1 MPRLAVNVNHE
12 TKECSVELNGDY
24 MDLVAMLPI
33 IINNISEEAKTDP
46 LEVLYHLTDM
56 YDIEE
61 EE

>member
-1 MPRLAVNVNHE
+1 MPKIFVEANNE
-12 TKECSVELNGDY
+12 TKECKIKFEGSYAELLAMIAVLIDDIAEKVE
-24 MDLVAMLPI
+24 A
-33 IINNISEEAKTDP
+33 DP

>member
-33 IINNISEEAKTDP
+33 IINNISEEADIDP
-46 LEVLYHLTDM
+46 LMIVYYLNRIYVG
-56 YDIEE
+56 EE
-61 EE
+61 